1 MSDDIEALGGLATG
15 ALIAGAIDRERGA
28 KGEAHGACL
37 NCETP
42 LHGRFCDNCG
52 QPAHVHRTLGHVFEE
67 FLHGV
72 LHFDTKAWRTI
83 PLLLF
88 KPGKLTRDYV
98 HGKRA
103 RYIAP
108 FALFLFTVFVMF
120 FTFGFM
126 GQPEFDDSAFRVQT
140 KAEEIAAAKKDVA
153 EKEQELVQAER
164 MLASAQRDRT
174 SKPGAIGELSG
185 EVAGAK
191 AALSAAQAELKVEE
205 AQPED
210 DRTAV
215 PGVRPSNGTWQDN
228 IRYSVESGQ
237 MNVNIGSK
245 TLNERGRKALLNP
258 DLTLY
263 KMQQKAY
270 KLSFLLVPLSLPFLW
285 LLFPFRR
292 SVTLYDH
299 TVFALYSLSFMSLL
313 FVALALTWRWG
324 GSSGMQIA
332 ATAFGIIPPI
342 HMYLQLKGA
351 YALGWLSALWR
362 TFWLLIFSQIVV
374 AIFFALIIVLGIVD

>member
-15 ALIAGAIDRERGA
+15 ALIAREIDRDRGA
-28 KGEAHGACL
+28 AGEAQGACL
-37 NCETP
+37 NCGTA
-42 LHGRFCDNCG
+42 LHGRFCESCG

-72 LHFDTKAWRTI
+72 LHFDTKAWRTL

-98 HGKRA
+98 YGKRA

-108 FALFLFTVFVMF
+108 FALFLFTIFVMF

-126 GQPEFDDSAFRVQT
+126 GTPEFDGDAFRADT
-140 KAEEIAAAKKDVA
+140 KAEQIAEAREDLAKEQRKLARAQRTLASARKDPSSEPGDIGSLTGDVAAAQAAVDVA
-153 EKEQELVQAER
+153 E
-164 MLASAQRDRT
+164 
-174 SKPGAIGELSG
+174 GAIAIAE
-185 EVAGAK
+185 AK
-191 AALSAAQAELKVEE
+191 
-205 AQPED
+205 PDED
-210 DRTAV
+210 PAD
-215 PGVRPSNGTWQDN
+215 PSVRKSNGTWQDN
-228 IRYSVESGQ
+228 VRYAVESGQ
-237 MNVNIGSK
+237 LKVNIGTP
-245 TLNERGRKALLNP
+245 TLNERARKALLNP

-270 KLSFLLVPLSLPFLW
+270 KLSFLLIPLSLPFLW

-313 FVALALTWRWG
+313 FVVSALLYRFG
-324 GSSGMQIA
+324 GAAGYQIA
-332 ATAFGIIPPI
+332 QIMFLVPPI
-342 HMYLQLKGA
+342 HMYLQLRGA
-351 YALGWLSALWR
+351 YALGWASALWR
-362 TFWLLIFSQIVV
+362 TFWLVTFSQIVL
-374 AIFFALIIVLGIVD
+374 ALYLIIIITLGVVD

>member
-1 MSDDIEALGGLATG
+1 MGDEIEALGGLVTG
-15 ALIAGAIDRERGA
+15 SLIAGAIDRDRGA
-28 KGEAHGACL
+28 AGDAQGACL
-37 NCETP
+37 NCGTA
-42 LHGRFCDNCG
+42 LRGRFCDSCG
-52 QPAHVHRTLGHVFEE
+52 QPGHVHRTLGHVFEE

-72 LHFDTKAWRTI
+72 LHFDTKAWRTL

-98 HGKRA
+98 YGKRA

-108 FALFLFTVFVMF
+108 FALFLFTIFVMF

-126 GQPEFDDSAFRVQT
+126 GMPELGDDAFKADT
-140 KAEEIAAAKKDVA
+140 KAEEIADAKA
-153 EKEQELVQAER
+153 ELAKAER
-164 MLASAQRDRT
+164 NLAVQQKALAAARNDPSSQ
-174 SKPGAIGELSG
+174 PGVIGSLQG
-185 EVAGAK
+185 EVAAANAEVQVTRGAIEI
-191 AALSAAQAELKVEE
+191 AE
-205 AQPED
+205 ARPD
-210 DRTAV
+210 DDPAN
-215 PGVRPSNGTWQDN
+215 PNVRKSDGSWQDN
-228 IRYSVESGQ
+228 VRYAAESGQ
-237 MNVNIGSK
+237 LDINMGSA
-245 TLNERGRKALLNP
+245 TLNERTRKALLNP

-313 FVALALTWRWG
+313 FVTMALLYRFG
-324 GSSGMQIA
+324 GSA
-332 ATAFGIIPPI
+332 GILAGQLLFLVPPV

-351 YALGWLSALWR
+351 YSLGWFSALWR
-362 TFWLLIFSQIVV
+362 TFWLVTFSQLVV
-374 AIFFALIIVLGIVD
+374 VLYLIMIIFLGVVD